1 MIKSMTGFG
10 AGSAENNDFKI
21 QIELKTVNQRFLET
35 NFHMPY
41 SLGSF
46 ETNMVRKIKDY
57 VARGKMDINVK
68 FQDLRPQESQLSVNL
83 PLVEAYGQALRDIET
98 KLHLTDTITAAQI
111 AAYPDVILTDTV
123 EQSLEEAEPVTLAA
137 LEAALRRLVAMREEE
152 GQNME
157 QDLLQRIGILE
168 DYVEQLAILAPEIVA
183 SYKGRLEKL
192 LGEYLQREAIEETRI
207 IQETALY
214 TDKVNYTEEIVRL
227 RSHFAQFR
235 SILQAE
241 EPVGRKLDFLIQE
254 MNREINTVASKAN
267 AVGAAQVVVE
277 VKNEIEKIREQ
288 IQNIE

>member
-123 EQSLEEAEPVTLAA
+123 EQSLEEAEPVALAA